1 MVNCRECLNADNIKP
16 RNEPMST
23 TMTHNIGPTKEEHAS
38 RERDQ
43 NPVHINALRFGFG
56 IYIEIIL
63 L

>member
-1 MVNCRECLNADNIKP
+1 MNADNIKP